1 MHSIKSLFRVSR
13 PAANLTDPKRVRKI
27 SSKRAGRPRG
37 LGARITA
44 AGDRMAFAWP
54 VREALYRHLSAQ
66 VGNGIPVEVA
76 LDTFRA
82 RLQRRKKVSSDK
94 ILAGVT
100 RRMRD
105 GSTLA
110 TALTAWIPQDEVSV
124 ISSGELSGNLP
135 RSLDLVIEAKR
146 RMMRV
151 NSALKTSMVS
161 PAIYTAAVYGMLW
174 AIGKYV
180 TPGLEQALP
189 KEKSQGLV
197 YALYSAGDFANSWWA
212 ILPPVVL
219 ACAIAW
225 IVRSLPR
232 WTGRGRVAAERV
244 FPYSFYRDIQGY
256 TWLMSFSA
264 LLRVGMADVE
274 ILKRQ
279 AMSATPWLK
288 ERLHALYWR
297 MDNGASLPAALM
309 DRGKNG
315 MPAFGFPNPDIV
327 DDIGSLAGF
336 SDFPE
341 RIAVLA
347 VQWADELESA
357 TLARAKSFGF
367 VMEIAMYAVM
377 GLLMIAINSMSTQM
391 GNTPGM

>member
-1 MHSIKSLFRVSR
+1 MVPSIKSLFGVGKHRGKSSAAKPSR
-13 PAANLTDPKRVRKI
+13 QSPRKPK
-27 SSKRAGRPRG
+27 G
-37 LGARITA
+37 LGARISA

-54 VREALYRHLSAQ
+54 VREALYRHMSAQ
-66 VGNGIPVEVA
+66 VGNGITVEVA

-94 ILAGVT
+94 IVADVA

-110 TALTAWIPQDEVSV
+110 AALGAWIPQDEVSI

-146 RMMRV
+146 RIARV

-161 PAIYTAAVYGMLW
+161 PVIYLAAVYGMLW

-180 TPGLEQALP
+180 TPGLEQALS
-189 KEKSQGLV
+189 KEKAQGLV
-197 YALYSAGDFANSWWA
+197 SALYVAGDFANSWWA
-212 ILPPVVL
+212 ILPPVAL
-219 ACAIAW
+219 AFGIAW
-225 IVRSLPR
+225 VLRSLPK
-232 WTGRGRVAAERV
+232 WTGRGRVAAESM

-256 TWLMSFSA
+256 TWLMSFAA
-264 LLRVGMADVE
+264 LLRAGMADVE

-279 AMSATPWLK
+279 TTQSTPWLK
-288 ERLHALYWR
+288 ERLHALWWR
-297 MDNGASLPAALM
+297 MDNGASLPAALLAK
-309 DRGKNG
+309 GKNG

-327 DDIGSLAGF
+327 DDIASMAGF
-336 SDFPE
+336 SDFSE

-347 VQWADELESA
+347 VQWADELESS

-367 VMEIAMYAVM
+367 AMEILMYAVM

-391 GNTPGM
+391 GNVPGM

>member
-1 MHSIKSLFRVSR
+1 MASIKSVFGFGKQPRKPSATKQARPSSR
-13 PAANLTDPKRVRKI
+13 KPKGM
-27 SSKRAGRPRG
+27 A
-37 LGARITA
+37 ARITA

-54 VREALYRHLSAQ
+54 VREALYRHMSAQ
-66 VGNGIPVEVA
+66 VGNGITVEVA

-82 RLQRRKKVSSDK
+82 RLQRRKKTSSDK
-94 ILAGVT
+94 IVADVA

-110 TALTAWIPQDEVSV
+110 AALTPWVPQDEVGL
-124 ISSGELSGNLP
+124 ISSGELSGNLS

-146 RMMRV
+146 RVARV

-161 PAIYTAAVYGMLW
+161 PAIYVAAVYGMLW

-189 KEKSQGLV
+189 KEKAQGLV
-197 YALYSAGDFANSWWA
+197 SGLYIAGDFANSWWA

-219 ACAIAW
+219 AFGIAW
-225 IVRSLPR
+225 VVRSLPK
-232 WTGRGRVAAERV
+232 WTGRGRVAAEAV

-264 LLRVGMADVE
+264 LLRAGMADVE

-279 AMSATPWLK
+279 VAQSTPWLK
-288 ERLHALYWR
+288 ERLHALWWR
-297 MDNGASLPAALM
+297 MDNGASLPAALLSK
-309 DRGKNG
+309 GKNG

-327 DDIGSLAGF
+327 DDIASMAGF
-336 SDFPE
+336 SDFAE

-347 VQWADELESA
+347 VQWADELESS

-367 VMEIAMYAVM
+367 AMEILMYAVM

-391 GNTPGM
+391 GNVPGM

>member
-1 MHSIKSLFRVSR
+1 
-13 PAANLTDPKRVRKI
+13 
-27 SSKRAGRPRG
+27 
-37 LGARITA
+37 
-44 AGDRMAFAWP
+44 
-54 VREALYRHLSAQ
+54 
-66 VGNGIPVEVA
+66 
-76 LDTFRA
+76 
-82 RLQRRKKVSSDK
+82 
-94 ILAGVT
+94 
-100 RRMRD
+100 MRD

-110 TALTAWIPQDEVSV
+110 TALAVWIPQDEASI

-146 RMMRV
+146 RIARV

-161 PAIYTAAVYGMLW
+161 PAIYVVAVYGMLW
-174 AIGKYV
+174 GIGRYV

-189 KEKSQGLV
+189 KEKAQGLV
-197 YALYSAGDFANSWWA
+197 SGLYAAGDFANSWWA
-212 ILPPVVL
+212 LLPPLVL
-219 ACAIAW
+219 ALAIAW
-225 IVRSLPR
+225 VVRSLPR
-232 WTGRGRVAAERV
+232 WTGRGRVSAESV

-264 LLRVGMADVE
+264 LLRAGMADVE

-279 AMSATPWLK
+279 TTQSTPWLK
-288 ERLHALYWR
+288 ERLHALWWR

-309 DRGKNG
+309 LKGKAG

-327 DDIGSLAGF
+327 DDIGSMAGF

-347 VQWADELESA
+347 VQWADELEAS

-367 VMEIAMYAVM
+367 AMEIAMYAVM

-391 GNTPGM
+391 GTGPGM

>member
-1 MHSIKSLFRVSR
+1 MNPSFKSLFGFGKQKRKP
-13 PAANLTDPKRVRKI
+13 PAAKRARQS
-27 SSKRAGRPRG
+27 SSKPKG
-37 LGARITA
+37 LVARITA

-66 VGNGIPVEVA
+66 VGNGITVEVA

-82 RLQRRKKVSSDK
+82 RLQRRKKMSSDK
-94 ILAGVT
+94 IVADVA

-110 TALTAWIPQDEVSV
+110 VALTAWIPQDEVGI
-124 ISSGELSGNLP
+124 ISSGELSGNLS
-135 RSLDLVIEAKR
+135 RSCDLVIEAKR
-146 RMMRV
+146 RVARV

-161 PAIYTAAVYGMLW
+161 PAIYSAAVYGMLW
-174 AIGKYV
+174 AIGVYV

-189 KEKSQGLV
+189 KEKAQGLV
-197 YALYSAGDFANSWWA
+197 AGLYAAGDFANSWWA
-212 ILPPVVL
+212 ILPPVTL
-219 ACAIAW
+219 AFGIAW
-225 IVRSLPR
+225 VVRSLPK
-232 WTGRGRVAAERV
+232 WTGRGRVAAEGV

-264 LLRVGMADVE
+264 LLRAGMADVE

-279 AMSATPWLK
+279 TTQSTPWLN
-288 ERLHALYWR
+288 ERLHALWWR
-297 MDNGASLPAALM
+297 MDNGSSLPAALLAK
-309 DRGKNG
+309 GKNG

-327 DDIGSLAGF
+327 DDITSMDGF
-336 SDFPE
+336 ADFPE

-347 VQWADELESA
+347 VQWADELESS

-367 VMEIAMYAVM
+367 AMEILMYAVM

-391 GNTPGM
+391 GNVPGM